1 MNGFDR
7 QRLVA
12 ALMLAATALFLIA
25 QRVPSRYRR
34 ALQIAA
40 ITVFAVVFTPGSR
53 CGSCCGGWVLPTID

>member
-40 ITVFAVVFTPGSR
+40 ITVFAVVFTGVAV
-53 CGSCCGGWVLPTID
+53 WVVLWWLGIADN